1 MLRKMTLILA
11 VLTIIISMSGTILRA
26 QDNSTPGKDNQQ
38 QKQSPFLITSEL
50 PHLTKLLIQQW
61 DNSELK
67 LTEEQKAQL
76 LVVRKETI
84 SGVKGL
90 APKILPL
97 QKQVVEGIFSGKT
110 PNELNAA
117 VQAISKLKTE
127 ATMIHLKCIYDTN
140 KILNQQQLD
149 LLLEL

>member
-90 APKILPL
+90 APQILPL
-97 QKQVVEGIFSGKT
+97 QKQVAEG
-110 PNELNAA
+110 N
-117 VQAISKLKTE
+117 
-127 ATMIHLKCIYDTN
+127 
-140 KILNQQQLD
+140 
-149 LLLEL
+149 

>member
-84 SGVKGL
+84 SGVKSL